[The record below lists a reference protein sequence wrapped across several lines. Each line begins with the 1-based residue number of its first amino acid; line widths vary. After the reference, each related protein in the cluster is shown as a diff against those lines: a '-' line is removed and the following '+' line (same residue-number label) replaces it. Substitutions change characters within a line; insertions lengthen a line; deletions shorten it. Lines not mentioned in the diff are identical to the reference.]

1 MTDSLKGG
9 FYMPTIYAVVPCYNE
24 EEVLPQ
30 SARILEQKWRTL
42 MGTGVISPESRI
54 TFVDDGSKDATWR
67 IISSLTEEPNSIFAG
82 VKLAGNKG
90 HQNALLCGLMSCK
103 DHCDAAISM
112 DADLQDDIDVVDK
125 FIEEYNNG
133 CGIVYGVRSD
143 RTSDSFAKRFTAEG
157 YYKILE
163 LLGVNIVFN
172 HADYR
177 LMSRA
182 ALDALSQYGET
193 NLFLRGIIP
202 ELGFQT
208 SIVEY
213 ARKERLAGESKYTL
227 KKMLRLAWDG
237 ITSFSVRPLRMLS
250 VMGVLAVLV
259 AVVMGIYTLVSHFT
273 GNTVS
278 GWSSLM
284 ISIWFLGGLNL
295 VALGIVGEYI
305 GKIYGE
311 VKQRPRFI
319 VEQTK
324 GL

>member
-1 MTDSLKGG
+1 MSI
-9 FYMPTIYAVVPCYNE
+9 IYAVIPCYNE
-24 EEVLPQ
+24 EEVLPR
-30 SARILEQKWRTL
+30 SSRILEQKWRTL
-42 MGTGVISPESRI
+42 INNGCISPESRI
-54 TFVDDGSKDATWR
+54 AFVDDGSKDRTWE
-67 IISSLTEEPNSIFAG
+67 IISELSAEPNSIFAG
-82 VKLAGNKG
+82 IKLAGNKG
-90 HQNALLCGLMSCK
+90 HQNALLCGLMTCK

-125 FIEEYNNG
+125 FIEEYHNG
-133 CGIVYGVRSD
+133 CGIVYGVRND

-177 LMSRA
+177 LMSRP
-182 ALDALSQYGET
+182 ALEALSQYGET

-202 ELGFQT
+202 ELGFKT
-208 SIVEY
+208 AIVEY

-250 VMGVLAVLV
+250 VMGALAVLV
-259 AVVMGIYTLVSHFT
+259 AVVMALYTFISHFT

-295 VALGIVGEYI
+295 LALGIVGEYI
-305 GKIYGE
+305 GKIYSE
-311 VKQRPRFI
+311 VKNRPRFI
-319 VEQTK
+319 VEKTT
-324 GL
+324 GLK

>member
-1 MTDSLKGG
+1 
-9 FYMPTIYAVVPCYNE
+9 MPIIYAVIPCYNE

-42 MGTGVISPESRI
+42 MDTGTISPKSRI
-54 TFVDDGSKDATWR
+54 ALIDDGSKDATWQ
-67 IISSLTEEPNSIFAG
+67 IITSLSEEPDSIFAG
-82 VKLAGNKG
+82 IKLAGNKG
-90 HQNALLCGLMSCK
+90 HQNALLCGLMTCK

-125 FIEEYNNG
+125 FIEAYNNG
-133 CGIVYGVRSD
+133 CGIVYGVRND

-157 YYKILE
+157 YYKILA

-182 ALDALSQYGET
+182 ALEALSQYGET

-202 ELGFQT
+202 ELGFQS

-250 VMGVLAVLV
+250 VMGALAVLV
-259 AVVMGIYTLVSHFT
+259 SVVMGLYTLISHFS

-311 VKQRPRFI
+311 VKKRPRYI
-319 VEQTK
+319 VEQIK

>member
-1 MTDSLKGG
+1 
-9 FYMPTIYAVVPCYNE
+9 MPIIYAVVPCYNE

-42 MGTGVISPESRI
+42 MGTGLISTESRI
-54 TFVDDGSKDATWR
+54 TFVDDGSKDATWN
-67 IISSLTEEPNSIFAG
+67 IISALTQEPGSIFAG

-90 HQNALLCGLMSCK
+90 HQNALLCGLMTCK

-133 CGIVYGVRSD
+133 CGIVYGVRND

-182 ALDALSQYGET
+182 ALDALSQYRET

-202 ELGFQT
+202 ELGFKT
-208 SIVEY
+208 AIVEY

-227 KKMLRLAWDG
+227 KKMLRLAFDG

-259 AVVMGIYTLVSHFT
+259 AVIMGVYTLVSHFT

-311 VKQRPRFI
+311 VKNRPRFI

>member
-1 MTDSLKGG
+1 
-9 FYMPTIYAVVPCYNE
+9 MPTIYAVVPCYNE

-30 SARILEQKWRTL
+30 SARVLEQKWRTL
-42 MGTGVISPESRI
+42 MGTGLISPESRI
-54 TFVDDGSKDATWR
+54 ALVDDGSKDATWS
-67 IISSLTEEPNSIFAG
+67 IISSLTEEPDSIFAG
-82 VKLAGNKG
+82 IKLAGNKG
-90 HQNALLCGLMSCK
+90 HQNALLCGLMTCK

-125 FIEEYNNG
+125 FIEEYMGG
-133 CGIVYGVRSD
+133 CGIVYGVRND

-182 ALDALSQYGET
+182 ALDALSQYRET

-202 ELGFQT
+202 ELGFKT
-208 SIVEY
+208 AIVEY

-227 KKMLRLAWDG
+227 KKMLRLAFDG

-250 VMGVLAVLV
+250 VMGILAVLV
-259 AVVMGIYTLVSHFT
+259 AVIMGVYTLVSHFT

-311 VKQRPRFI
+311 VKNRPRFI

-324 GL
+324 GLH

>member
-1 MTDSLKGG
+1 
-9 FYMPTIYAVVPCYNE
+9 MPVIYAVVPCYNE

-30 SARILEQKWRTL
+30 SSRILEQKWRSL
-42 MGTGVISPESRI
+42 ISDGRISPDSRI
-54 TFVDDGSKDATWR
+54 MLVDDGSKDATWS
-67 IISSLTEEPNSIFAG
+67 IISSLTEVPGSVFAG

-90 HQNALLCGLMSCK
+90 HQNALLCGLMTCK

-125 FIEEYNNG
+125 FVEEYNNG
-133 CGIVYGVRSD
+133 CGIVYGVRND

-177 LMSRA
+177 LMSKA
-182 ALDALSQYGET
+182 ALEALSQYRET

-202 ELGFQT
+202 QLGFKT
-208 SIVEY
+208 ATVEY

-227 KKMLRLAWDG
+227 KKMLRLAFDG

-259 AVVMGIYTLVSHFT
+259 AVIMGLYTLISHFT

-284 ISIWFLGGLNL
+284 VSIWFLGGLNL

-305 GKIYGE
+305 GKIYSE

-324 GL
+324 GLK

>member
-1 MTDSLKGG
+1 
-9 FYMPTIYAVVPCYNE
+9 MPIIYAVVPCYNE
-24 EEVLPQ
+24 EEVLPK

-42 MGTGVISPESRI
+42 MGTGAISPESRI
-54 TFVDDGSKDATWR
+54 MLVDDGSKDTTWS
-67 IISSLTEEPNSIFAG
+67 IISALTEEPASIFAG

-90 HQNALLCGLMSCK
+90 HQNALLCGLMTAK
-103 DHCDAAISM
+103 AHCDAAISM

-125 FIEEYNNG
+125 FIEEYKKG
-133 CGIVYGVRSD
+133 CGIVYGVRKD

-157 YYKILE
+157 YYHILE
-163 LLGVNIVFN
+163 ILGVNIIFN

-182 ALDALSQYGET
+182 ALEALGEYRET

-208 SIVEY
+208 AIVEY

-250 VMGVLAVLV
+250 VMGMLAVLV
-259 AVVMGIYTLVSHFT
+259 AMIMGLYTLVSHFT

-311 VKQRPRFI
+311 VKDRPRFI

>member
-1 MTDSLKGG
+1 
-9 FYMPTIYAVVPCYNE
+9 MPTIYAVVPCYNE

-42 MGTGVISPESRI
+42 MGTGLISPESRI
-54 TFVDDGSKDATWR
+54 TFVDDGSKDVTWS
-67 IISSLTEEPNSIFAG
+67 IISSLAEEPNSIFAG

-90 HQNALLCGLMSCK
+90 HQNALLCGLMTCK

-112 DADLQDDIDVVDK
+112 DADLQDDIDVVDQ

-133 CGIVYGVRSD
+133 YGIVYGVRND

-177 LMSRA
+177 LTSRA
-182 ALDALSQYGET
+182 ALEALSQYRET

-202 ELGFQT
+202 ELGFKT
-208 SIVEY
+208 AIVEY

-227 KKMLRLAWDG
+227 KKMLRLAFDG

-250 VMGVLAVLV
+250 VMGMLAVLV
-259 AVVMGIYTLVSHFT
+259 AVIMGVYTLVSHFT

-311 VKQRPRFI
+311 VKNRPRFI

>member
-1 MTDSLKGG
+1 
-9 FYMPTIYAVVPCYNE
+9 MPTIYAVVPCYNE

-42 MGTGVISPESRI
+42 IGTGLISSESRI
-54 TFVDDGSKDATWR
+54 AFVDDGSKDATWR
-67 IISSLTEEPNSIFAG
+67 IISSLAEEPGSIFFG
-82 VKLAGNKG
+82 IKLAGNKG
-90 HQNALLCGLMSCK
+90 HQNALLCGLMTCK

-125 FIEEYNNG
+125 FIEEYNKG

-143 RTSDSFAKRFTAEG
+143 RSSDSFAKRFTAEG

-182 ALDALSQYGET
+182 ALDALSQYGEN

-208 SIVEY
+208 AIVEY

-227 KKMLRLAWDG
+227 KKMLRLAFDG

-250 VMGVLAVLV
+250 VMGMLAVLV
-259 AVVMGIYTLVSHFT
+259 AVVMGMYTLVSHFT
-273 GNTVS
+273 HNTVS

-311 VKQRPRFI
+311 VKNRPRFI

>member
-1 MTDSLKGG
+1 
-9 FYMPTIYAVVPCYNE
+9 MPIIYAVVPCYNE

-42 MGTGVISPESRI
+42 MGTGLISPESRI
-54 TFVDDGSKDATWR
+54 TFVDDGSKDATWS
-67 IISSLTEEPNSIFAG
+67 IISALTQEPDSIFAG

-90 HQNALLCGLMSCK
+90 HQNALLCGLMTCK

-133 CGIVYGVRSD
+133 CGIVYGVRND

-182 ALDALSQYGET
+182 ALEALSQYRET

-202 ELGFQT
+202 ELGFKT
-208 SIVEY
+208 AVVEY

-227 KKMLRLAWDG
+227 KKMLRLAFDG

-259 AVVMGIYTLVSHFT
+259 AVIMGVYTLVSHFT

-311 VKQRPRFI
+311 VKNRPRFI

>member
-1 MTDSLKGG
+1 
-9 FYMPTIYAVVPCYNE
+9 MPTIYAVVPCYNE

-30 SARILEQKWRTL
+30 SARVLEQKWRTL
-42 MGTGVISPESRI
+42 MGTGLISPESRI
-54 TFVDDGSKDATWR
+54 ALVDDGSKDATWS
-67 IISSLTEEPNSIFAG
+67 IISSLTEEPDSIFAG
-82 VKLAGNKG
+82 IKLAGNKG
-90 HQNALLCGLMSCK
+90 HQNALLCGLMTCK

-125 FIEEYNNG
+125 FIEEYMGG
-133 CGIVYGVRSD
+133 CGIVYGVRND

-182 ALDALSQYGET
+182 ALEALSQYRET

-202 ELGFQT
+202 ELGFKT
-208 SIVEY
+208 AIVEY

-227 KKMLRLAWDG
+227 KKMLRLAFDG

-250 VMGVLAVLV
+250 VMGILAVLV
-259 AVVMGIYTLVSHFT
+259 AVIMGVYTLVSHFT

-311 VKQRPRFI
+311 VKNRPRFI

-324 GL
+324 GLH

>member
-1 MTDSLKGG
+1 
-9 FYMPTIYAVVPCYNE
+9 MPIIYAVIPCYNE

-42 MGTGVISPESRI
+42 MDSGAISPESRI
-54 TFVDDGSKDATWR
+54 TLVDDGSKDATWR
-67 IISSLTEEPNSIFAG
+67 IISALTEEPDSIFAG

-90 HQNALLCGLMSCK
+90 HQNALLCGLMTVK

-125 FIEEYNNG
+125 FVEAYKNG

-143 RTSDSFAKRFTAEG
+143 RSSDSFAKRFTAEG
-157 YYKILE
+157 YYKILQ

-182 ALDALSQYGET
+182 ALEALSQYRET

-202 ELGFQT
+202 ELGFKT
-208 SIVEY
+208 ATVEY
-213 ARKERLAGESKYTL
+213 VRKERLAGESKYPL
-227 KKMLRLAWDG
+227 KKMLHLAWDG

-250 VMGVLAVLV
+250 VTGALAVLV
-259 AVVMGIYTLVSHFT
+259 SIIMAAYTLVSHFT

-295 VALGIVGEYI
+295 LALGIVGEYI
-305 GKIYGE
+305 GKIYSE
-311 VKQRPRFI
+311 VKDRPRFI

>member
-1 MTDSLKGG
+1 
-9 FYMPTIYAVVPCYNE
+9 MPVIYAVVPCYNE
-24 EEVLPQ
+24 EEMLPYSAPVLE
-30 SARILEQKWRTL
+30 AKWRTL
-42 MGTGVISPESRI
+42 MSNGRISPDSRI
-54 TFVDDGSKDATWR
+54 LLVDDGSRDNTWS
-67 IISSLTEEPNSIFAG
+67 IITRLTEAPDSIFAG

-90 HQNALLCGLMSCK
+90 HQNALLCGLMTCK
-103 DHCDAAISM
+103 DRCDAAISM

-125 FIEEYNNG
+125 FIDAYQDG
-133 CGIVYGVRSD
+133 CGIVYGVRND
-143 RTSDSFAKRFTAEG
+143 RSSDSFAKRFTAEG

-182 ALDALSQYGET
+182 ALEALSQYRET

-208 SIVEY
+208 ATVEY
-213 ARKERLAGESKYTL
+213 ARKERTAGESKYTL
-227 KKMLRLAWDG
+227 KKMLRLAFDG

-250 VMGVLAVLV
+250 VMGMLAVLV
-259 AVVMGIYTLVSHFT
+259 AAVMAVYTLVSHFT
-273 GNTVS
+273 DNTVS

-311 VKQRPRFI
+311 VKDRPRFI
-319 VEQTK
+319 IEKTK
-324 GL
+324 GLK

>member
-1 MTDSLKGG
+1 
-9 FYMPTIYAVVPCYNE
+9 MPTIYAVVPCYNE

>member
-1 MTDSLKGG
+1 
-9 FYMPTIYAVVPCYNE
+9 MPIIYAVIPCFNE

-42 MGTGVISPESRI
+42 MDKGIISPESRI
-54 TFVDDGSKDATWR
+54 TLVDDGSKDTTWR
-67 IISSLTEEPNSIFAG
+67 IITALSEEPDSIFAG

-90 HQNALLCGLMSCK
+90 HQNALLCGLMTVK

-125 FIEEYNNG
+125 FIEEYKNG
-133 CGIVYGVRSD
+133 CGIVYGVRND

-182 ALDALSQYGET
+182 ALEALSQYGET

-208 SIVEY
+208 ATVEY

-250 VMGVLAVLV
+250 VMGALAVLV
-259 AVVMGIYTLVSHFT
+259 AVVMAVYTFISHFT

-295 VALGIVGEYI
+295 LALGIVGEYI

-311 VKQRPRFI
+311 VKNRPRFI

>member
-1 MTDSLKGG
+1 
-9 FYMPTIYAVVPCYNE
+9 MPVIYAVVPCYNE

-30 SARILEQKWRTL
+30 SARILEAKWRSL
-42 MGTGVISPESRI
+42 VADGRISPDSRI
-54 TFVDDGSKDATWR
+54 MLVDDGSQDATWH
-67 IISSLTEEPNSIFAG
+67 IISSLTETPESIFIG

-90 HQNALLCGLMSCK
+90 HQNALLCGLMTCK
-103 DHCDAAISM
+103 DYCDAAISM

-125 FIEEYNNG
+125 FIEQYKNG
-133 CGIVYGVRSD
+133 CGIVYGVRND

-177 LMSRA
+177 LMSKA
-182 ALDALSQYGET
+182 ALEALSQYRET

-202 ELGFQT
+202 QLGFRT
-208 SIVEY
+208 ATVEY

-227 KKMLRLAWDG
+227 KKMLKLAFDG

-259 AVVMGIYTLVSHFT
+259 AVVMGLYTLISHFT

-305 GKIYGE
+305 GKIYSE

-324 GL
+324 GLK

>member
-1 MTDSLKGG
+1 
-9 FYMPTIYAVVPCYNE
+9 MPTIYAVVPCYNE

-42 MGTGVISPESRI
+42 MGTGMISPESRI
-54 TFVDDGSKDATWR
+54 TFVDDGSKDATWS
-67 IISSLTEEPNSIFAG
+67 IISALTQEPDSIFAG

-90 HQNALLCGLMSCK
+90 HQNALLCGLMTCK

-133 CGIVYGVRSD
+133 CGIVYGVRND

-182 ALDALSQYGET
+182 ALEALSQYRET

-202 ELGFQT
+202 ELGFKT
-208 SIVEY
+208 AIVEY

-227 KKMLRLAWDG
+227 KKMLRLAFDG

-259 AVVMGIYTLVSHFT
+259 AVIMGIYTLVS
-273 GNTVS
+273 
-278 GWSSLM
+278 L
-284 ISIWFLGGLNL
+284 
-295 VALGIVGEYI
+295 
-305 GKIYGE
+305 
-311 VKQRPRFI
+311 
-319 VEQTK
+319 
-324 GL
+324 

>member
-1 MTDSLKGG
+1 
-9 FYMPTIYAVVPCYNE
+9 MPIIYAVVPCYNE

-30 SARILEQKWRTL
+30 SARILERKWRTL
-42 MGTGVISPESRI
+42 MGTGLISPESRI
-54 TFVDDGSKDATWR
+54 ALVDDGSKDATWS
-67 IISSLTEEPNSIFAG
+67 IISSLAEEPNSIFAG

-90 HQNALLCGLMSCK
+90 HQNALLCGLMTCK

-125 FIEEYNNG
+125 FIEEFNNG
-133 CGIVYGVRSD
+133 CGIVYGVRND

-182 ALDALSQYGET
+182 ALDALSQYRET

-202 ELGFQT
+202 ELGFKT
-208 SIVEY
+208 AIVEY

-227 KKMLRLAWDG
+227 KKMLRLAFDG

-250 VMGVLAVLV
+250 VMGVLAVMV
-259 AVVMGIYTLVSHFT
+259 AVIMGVYTLVSHFT

-305 GKIYGE
+305 GKIYSE
-311 VKQRPRFI
+311 VKNRPRFI
-319 VEQTK
+319 VEQTM

>member
-1 MTDSLKGG
+1 
-9 FYMPTIYAVVPCYNE
+9 MPIIYAVVPCYNE

-30 SARILEQKWRTL
+30 SARILERKWRTL
-42 MGTGVISPESRI
+42 MGTGLISPESRI
-54 TFVDDGSKDATWR
+54 ALVDDGSKDATWS
-67 IISSLTEEPNSIFAG
+67 IISSLTSEPNSIFVG

-90 HQNALLCGLMSCK
+90 HQNALLCGLMTCK

-125 FIEEYNNG
+125 FIEEFNNG
-133 CGIVYGVRSD
+133 CGIVYGVRND

-182 ALDALSQYGET
+182 ALDALSQYRET

-202 ELGFQT
+202 ELGFKT
-208 SIVEY
+208 AIVEY

-227 KKMLRLAWDG
+227 KKMLRLAFDG

-250 VMGVLAVLV
+250 VMGVLAVMV
-259 AVVMGIYTLVSHFT
+259 AVIMGIYTLVSHFT

-305 GKIYGE
+305 GKIYSE
-311 VKQRPRFI
+311 VKNRPRFI
-319 VEQTK
+319 VEQTM

>member
-1 MTDSLKGG
+1 MLGVNIVFNHADYRLMSKAALEALGEYRETNLFLRGIIPQLGFKTEIVEYARKERLAGESKYTLKK
-9 FYMPTIYAVVPCYNE
+9 M
-24 EEVLPQ
+24 L
-30 SARILEQKWRTL
+30 
-42 MGTGVISPESRI
+42 
-54 TFVDDGSKDATWR
+54 
-67 IISSLTEEPNSIFAG
+67 
-82 VKLAGNKG
+82 KLAGKKG
-90 HQNALLCGLMSCK
+90 HQNALLCGLMTAKS
-103 DHCDAAISM
+103 HCDAAISM

-125 FIEEYNNG
+125 FIEAYKNG
-133 CGIVYGVRSD
+133 CGIVYGVRND

-177 LMSRA
+177 LMSKA
-182 ALDALSQYGET
+182 ALEALGEYGET

-208 SIVEY
+208 AIVEY

-227 KKMLRLAWDG
+227 KKMLKLAWDG

-250 VMGVLAVLV
+250 VMGALAVLV
-259 AVVMGIYTLVSHFT
+259 AVVMALYTLISHFT
-273 GNTVS
+273 ANTVS

-295 VALGIVGEYI
+295 LALGIVGEYI

-311 VKQRPRFI
+311 VKARPRFI

-324 GL
+324 GLK

>member
-1 MTDSLKGG
+1 
-9 FYMPTIYAVVPCYNE
+9 MPTIYAVVPCYNE

-42 MGTGVISPESRI
+42 MGTGLISPESRI
-54 TFVDDGSKDATWR
+54 TFVDDGSKDATWS
-67 IISSLTEEPNSIFAG
+67 IISSLTSEPNSIFAG
-82 VKLAGNKG
+82 IKLAGNKG
-90 HQNALLCGLMSCK
+90 HQNALLCGLMTCK

-133 CGIVYGVRSD
+133 CGIVYGVRND

-157 YYKILE
+157 YYKVLE

-182 ALDALSQYGET
+182 ALEALSQYRET

-202 ELGFQT
+202 ELGFKT
-208 SIVEY
+208 AVVEY
-213 ARKERLAGESKYTL
+213 ARKERLAGESKYPL
-227 KKMLRLAWDG
+227 KKMLHLAWDG

-250 VMGVLAVLV
+250 VMGMLAVLV
-259 AVVMGIYTLVSHFT
+259 AVIMGVYTLVSHFT

-284 ISIWFLGGLNL
+284 ISIWFIGGLNL

-305 GKIYGE
+305 GKIYSE
-311 VKQRPRFI
+311 VKDRPRFI
-319 VEQTK
+319 VEQTM

>member
-1 MTDSLKGG
+1 
-9 FYMPTIYAVVPCYNE
+9 MPIIYAVIPCYNE

-42 MGTGVISPESRI
+42 MDSGAISPESRI
-54 TFVDDGSKDATWR
+54 TLVDDGSKDATWR
-67 IISSLTEEPNSIFAG
+67 IISALTEEPDSIFAG

-90 HQNALLCGLMSCK
+90 HQNALLCGLMTVK

-125 FIEEYNNG
+125 FVEAYKNG

-143 RTSDSFAKRFTAEG
+143 RSSDSFAKRFTAEG

-182 ALDALSQYGET
+182 ALEALSQYRET

-202 ELGFQT
+202 ELGFKT
-208 SIVEY
+208 ATVEY
-213 ARKERLAGESKYTL
+213 VRKERLAGESKYPL
-227 KKMLRLAWDG
+227 KKMLHLAWDG

-250 VMGVLAVLV
+250 VMGALAVLV
-259 AVVMGIYTLVSHFT
+259 SIIMAAYTLVSHFT

-295 VALGIVGEYI
+295 LALGIVGEYI
-305 GKIYGE
+305 GKIYSE
-311 VKQRPRFI
+311 VKDRPRFI

>member
-1 MTDSLKGG
+1 
-9 FYMPTIYAVVPCYNE
+9 MPIIYAVIPCYNE

-42 MGTGVISPESRI
+42 MDSGAISPESRI
-54 TFVDDGSKDATWR
+54 TLVDDGSKDATWR
-67 IISSLTEEPNSIFAG
+67 IISALTEEPDSIFAG

-90 HQNALLCGLMSCK
+90 HQNALLCGLMTVK

-125 FIEEYNNG
+125 FVEAYKNG

-143 RTSDSFAKRFTAEG
+143 RSSDSFAKRFTAEG
-157 YYKILE
+157 YYKILQ

-182 ALDALSQYGET
+182 ALEALSQYRET

-202 ELGFQT
+202 ELGFKT
-208 SIVEY
+208 ATVEY
-213 ARKERLAGESKYTL
+213 VRKERLAGESKYPL
-227 KKMLRLAWDG
+227 KKMLHLAWDG

-250 VMGVLAVLV
+250 VMGALAVLV
-259 AVVMGIYTLVSHFT
+259 SIIMAAYTLVSHFT

-295 VALGIVGEYI
+295 LALGIVGEYI
-305 GKIYGE
+305 GKIYSE
-311 VKQRPRFI
+311 VKDRPRFI

>member
-1 MTDSLKGG
+1 
-9 FYMPTIYAVVPCYNE
+9 MPIIYAVIPCYNE

-42 MGTGVISPESRI
+42 MDKGIISPESRI
-54 TFVDDGSKDATWR
+54 TLVDDGSKDTTWR
-67 IISSLTEEPNSIFAG
+67 IITALSEEPDSIFAG

-90 HQNALLCGLMSCK
+90 HQNALLCGLMTVK

-125 FIEEYNNG
+125 FIEEYKNG
-133 CGIVYGVRSD
+133 CGIVYGVRND

-182 ALDALSQYGET
+182 ALEALSQYGET

-208 SIVEY
+208 ATVEY

-250 VMGVLAVLV
+250 VMGALAVLV
-259 AVVMGIYTLVSHFT
+259 AVVMAVYTFISHFT

-295 VALGIVGEYI
+295 LALGIVGEYI

-311 VKQRPRFI
+311 VKNRPRFI